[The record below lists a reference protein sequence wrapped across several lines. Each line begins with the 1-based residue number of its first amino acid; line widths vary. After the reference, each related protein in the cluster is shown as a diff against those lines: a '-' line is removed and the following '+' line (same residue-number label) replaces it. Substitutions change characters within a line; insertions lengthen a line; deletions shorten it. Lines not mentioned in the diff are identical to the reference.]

1 MPRHA
6 FTQELIDTYNEEA
19 RRASREG
26 NFGFASRNLR
36 AIVDLLEEEN
46 QHLYSC
52 LDPILD
58 EARKVGT
65 L

>member
-1 MPRHA
+1 MARHPY
-6 FTQELIDTYNEEA
+6 TQELIDQYNEEA

-36 AIVDLLEEEN
+36 AIIDLLDEEN
-46 QHLYSC
+46 KHLHDC